1 MDDAPTA
8 GKPRSEPDSAL
19 VEISR
24 AITSVHAR
32 FFGRGPERA
41 RTTWQRGHV
50 VCALEQIYT
59 QAERTLIDVGRY
71 DRVRQMRQ
79 AFQDEVEPLLRQTV
93 ESITGRRV
101 RAFFSQI
108 SADPEMAVEVFILET
123 ADEGGPYGDAGD

>member
-1 MDDAPTA
+1 MDDAPTV
-8 GKPRSEPDSAL
+8 GKPRSEQDSAL

-32 FFGRGPERA
+32 FYGRGPERA

-50 VCALEQIYT
+50 VCALEQVYT
-59 QAERTLIDVGRY
+59 QAERTLIDAGCY
-71 DRVRQMRQ
+71 DQVRQMRQ

-93 ESITGRRV
+93 ESITGHRV

-108 SADPEMAVEVFILET
+108 SADPDMAVEVFVLET
-123 ADEGGPYGDAGD
+123 ADEGGRWAGTGE